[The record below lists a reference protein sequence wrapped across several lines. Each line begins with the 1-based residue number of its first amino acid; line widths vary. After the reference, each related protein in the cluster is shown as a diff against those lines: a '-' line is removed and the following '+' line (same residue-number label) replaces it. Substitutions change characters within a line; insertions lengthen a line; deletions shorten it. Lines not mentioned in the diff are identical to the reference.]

1 MKTVLLTAVGS
12 ASAHAAHTSLSAA
25 GYRVIG
31 CDIYPKSWNVNS
43 GEMTAFFQVPLA
55 TDTEAY
61 VEALQDIVCRENVG
75 SIVPLTDVE
84 VDALCTRK
92 AVFSA
97 LGATVCCPDAPVA
110 ALCRDKLR
118 MAGDPVT
125 QACAAVEPFL
135 AETHFEMEVQL

>member
-12 ASAHAAHTSLSAA
+12 ASAHAAHASLAAA

-84 VDALCTRK
+84 VDALCTSATLSCFQPSGSPDLLPPDLCQHK
-92 AVFSA
+92 SLSA
-97 LGATVCCPDAPVA
+97 LLSSC
-110 ALCRDKLR
+110 
-118 MAGDPVT
+118 
-125 QACAAVEPFL
+125 Q
-135 AETHFEMEVQL
+135 